1 MAKTTAQRLTKAKEK
16 LKTTLSAEATP
27 VAIREAKK
35 TVKRAQR
42 RTKVELT
49 AEKRRQAAKDA
60 SKPKAE

>member
-1 MAKTTAQRLTKAKEK
+1 MAKTTAEKLAKAKEG
-16 LKTTLSAEATP
+16 LKKTQAAGAEL
-27 VAIREAKK
+27 VAVRDAKK
-35 TVKRAQR
+35 KVKRAQR